1 MNKRLIIMLTV
12 SGLLFGGIFGFKWF
26 GNHMM
31 NQFFDGME
39 PDPATIT
46 VSTAREV
53 EWTPTAEA
61 VGTFRAINGTDLST
75 EVGGIVR
82 AIYFQSG
89 QRVSRGDEL
98 LALDTAA
105 DEAELE
111 QLQAALRLAELE
123 LARQQRLLAQ
133 NSISEAEVER
143 RVSEVE
149 QARAQVS
156 AQQAR
161 IRQKIIRAPFEGMVG
176 IRRVDLG
183 QYIAPGTPVV
193 SLQAL
198 NPIHLNF
205 TLPEQRLAQVHT
217 GAELQVR
224 VDAYGDDTFSG
235 SITALEPRIRE
246 STRTFEVQSTLD
258 NPEEKLRPGMFG
270 RVELSLG
277 APQTLVVV
285 PQTAIRFNT
294 YGNSV
299 FVLDE
304 NDGEPIV
311 IQRFVRT
318 GPTRGDLIAI
328 TEGVDTGQQVASS
341 GLLKLQNQARVN
353 IDTEPDARPSE
364 DADPRPANR

>member
-1 MNKRLIIMLTV
+1 MNKRLIIMLTFA
-12 SGLLFGGIFGFKWF
+12 GLLFGGIFGFKWF
-26 GNHMM
+26 GNYMM
-31 NQFFDGME
+31 NQFFDSME
-39 PDPATIT
+39 PEPATIT

-82 AIYFQSG
+82 AIHFQSG

-98 LALDTAA
+98 LALDTEA

-111 QLQAALRLAELE
+111 QFEAALRLAELE

-133 NSISEAEVER
+133 NSVSEAEVER

-149 QARAQVS
+149 QARAQVA
-156 AQQAR
+156 AQNAR
-161 IRQKIIRAPFEGMVG
+161 IHQKIIRAPFDGVVG
-176 IRRVDLG
+176 IRQVDLG
-183 QYIAPGTPVV
+183 QYLSPGTPVV

-198 NPIHLNF
+198 DPIHLNF
-205 TLPEQRLAQVHT
+205 TLPERRLAEVHN

-224 VDAYGDDTFSG
+224 VDTYADDIFSG

-258 NPEEKLRPGMFG
+258 NPDEKLRPGMFG

-277 APQTLVVV
+277 EPQTLIVV
-285 PQTAIRFNT
+285 PQTAIRFST

-299 FVLDE
+299 FVLHE

-328 TEGVDTGQQVASS
+328 TEGLDAGQQVASS
-341 GLLKLQNQARVN
+341 GLLKLQNQARVK

-364 DADPRPANR
+364 DATPRPANR